1 MGYMAAWKEQ
11 ELSQEATAREA
22 LEAEE
27 TYMREVLGG
36 WAAFERTCRHAMF
49 LEEGWQRAGTRI
61 LYWKFWR
68 SLRQAA
74 TFTENERAR
83 ESQRCQEMKLEDE
96 SSQNMLLA
104 EQQKAAAESETA
116 LMTKEDKEMRQ
127 MNKIW
132 IAIEAREREKAAKA
146 ERKAERDKLRAEK
159 QAKEEEV
166 KAEQEATRKR
176 QQAEQQAKA
185 ERKAERDRI
194 RADRQANAKRKAER
208 QRLRAEHQAKKEAA
222 KAERERLRAEQ
233 QLKKEATKT
242 ERKATGERTKA
253 KRRPRRS
260 RHINDEDTLTD
271 EQTPDVVDGSGSEEI
286 ASDRRHSRSHLS
298 PESDK
303 DSDGSQNLLGPSL
316 SADEENFNLDDFM
329 PPDFLCLS
337 DSSEVSELEESDEDE
352 TGKFLEFSD
361 DGLSSGSISGS
372 GSSTESFSSRSR
384 SSYSRVGWDSSDS
397 WSGDSSDSY
406 GMSLGSRSA
415 SSWSDESWSDESW
428 GNASWGDESDSY

>member
-146 ERKAERDKLRAEK
+146 ERKAERD
-159 QAKEEEV
+159 
-166 KAEQEATRKR
+166 
-176 QQAEQQAKA
+176 
-185 ERKAERDRI
+185 RI

-233 QLKKEATKT
+233 QAKKEATKT

-329 PPDFLCLS
+329 PPDLLCLS

>member
-104 EQQKAAAESETA
+104 EQQKAAAESEIA
-116 LMTKEDKEMRQ
+116 LMTKEDKEMRR

-159 QAKEEEV
+159 QAKIELREERERLRAERQAQAKAKQ
-166 KAEQEATRKR
+166 KAEREKLRAEKQAQEEAAR
-176 QQAEQQAKA
+176 A
-185 ERKAERDRI
+185 ERKAERERL
-194 RADRQANAKRKAER
+194 RSEKQAKAEQKAER
-208 QRLRAEHQAKKEAA
+208 ERLLAEQQAKKEAA
-222 KAERERLRAEQ
+222 KAEQKAERERLRAEQ
-233 QLKKEATKT
+233 QAKKEAAKAEQKA
-242 ERKATGERTKA
+242 ERERLRAEQQA
-253 KRRPRRS
+253 KK
-260 RHINDEDTLTD
+260 E
-271 EQTPDVVDGSGSEEI
+271 
-286 ASDRRHSRSHLS
+286 A
-298 PESDK
+298 
-303 DSDGSQNLLGPSL
+303 
-316 SADEENFNLDDFM
+316 A
-329 PPDFLCLS
+329 
-337 DSSEVSELEESDEDE
+337 
-352 TGKFLEFSD
+352 
-361 DGLSSGSISGS
+361 
-372 GSSTESFSSRSR
+372 
-384 SSYSRVGWDSSDS
+384 
-397 WSGDSSDSY
+397 
-406 GMSLGSRSA
+406 
-415 SSWSDESWSDESW
+415 
-428 GNASWGDESDSY
+428 